1 MDKSYIAIGCGLLL
15 FAIGLLSVWRPKLV
29 WNLDLD
35 QIQGENTELIKAR
48 IRSRWRVGS
57 IVFLAAGA
65 TFIGLGLYQLLR

>member
-1 MDKSYIAIGCGLLL
+1 LL

-35 QIQGENTELIKAR
+35 QIKGEHAELIKAR

-65 TFIGLGLYQLLR
+65 TFIGLGLYQLIR

>member
-15 FAIGLLSVWRPKLV
+15 FALGLLSVWRPNLV
-29 WNLDLD
+29 WNFDLD
-35 QIQGENTELIKAR
+35 QITGENTELIKER

>member
-29 WNLDLD
+29 WNFDLD
-35 QIQGENTELIKAR
+35 QIKGENAELIKAR